1 MNQKTILTLVVTTL
15 AVSVIPISVA
25 AQKVQTQNKNLPN
38 ARVITISGQ
47 VTQLLDDEFILNN
60 GTEEIIIEA
69 EPRWGQAMN
78 LSVGEQVTVV
88 GRYDDNEFE
97 AHSITLANGEMI
109 QIHDD

>member
-1 MNQKTILTLVVTTL
+1 MNRKIILSIAVTTL
-15 AVSVIPISVA
+15 AVLAIPIAVA
-25 AQKVQTQNKNLPN
+25 AQKAQTQIKNLPN

-47 VTQLLDDEFILNN
+47 VTKLLDDEFILND
-60 GTEEIIIEA
+60 GTGEIIIEA

-88 GRYDDNEFE
+88 GRYDDNEFD

>member
-47 VTQLLDDEFILNN
+47 VTQLLDDEFILSN